1 MDKRRNAAVRT
12 LSQGQRRR
20 VALSRL
26 ALSAPSS
33 LWVLDEPFDALD
45 TDGIAALHE
54 LLARHAAGGGAVVL
68 TSHQA
73 LTLASPVPRV
83 LQLDELA
90 S

>member
-1 MDKRRNAAVRT
+1 
-12 LSQGQRRR
+12 
-20 VALSRL
+20 
-26 ALSAPSS
+26 
-33 LWVLDEPFDALD
+33 VLDEPFDALD
-45 TDGIAALHE
+45 TDGIAALNE

-73 LTLASPVPRV
+73 LTLGSPVPRV